1 MTRLRSIDYEAGM
14 ALFEADGRFVVVDT
28 NKKDVV
34 QVVTELEAVT
44 ASAWLKVGPTLD
56 YPKVW
61 QELADAAVTTLD
73 VQEEEVVTAERTYR
87 IPNAV
92 KVEAQQALDWVAG
105 FDRGKSTVGAS
116 FASRL
121 LAEKELSAADIARLD
136 RYFSRISKR
145 SLSTGWEPGQQGYP
159 TDERIRFAMRGGEA
173 ARAWVSKIVSRHGLT
188 AAGEGDGNKPHEY
201 QDDPEIP
208 GSCAICGRDATASIH
223 TGLVAGAFEYDPT
236 CEYFG
241 VGVSPD
247 ETLVTG
253 LLMLRPD
260 GSWDVREKNNW
271 EPTVEPGEDQVLIM
285 LDEESAY
292 RLAEVLDDIV
302 PGDPNVLPYELALIN
317 PHEAALAAL
326 ALEEEGEWEY
336 VDRVM
341 EMFDIYDSQERAIN
355 AQKQGR
361 AAGGRF
367 GETPDDPAKPEG
379 NQQGQTKARLPE
391 GMPLVPDIAARIQE
405 YLAANGGT
413 PAPEETE
420 TAKPQPQ
427 GLSTEYV
434 NSLIDKYGD
443 TEFGRQ
449 ELATEFNW
457 VEDTGGLPKYIKRI
471 AKHLREKGMTE
482 GHAIASAVNAAEK
495 MCATGDL
502 NFPGKQDVNP
512 GSKAEACKAVAEWNA
527 KKARA
532 KADNALRQFA
542 DGQPDAT
549 AASAARPLYLA
560 LVDKVDTEAVLDLVS
575 LMPGNPPVMW
585 KRDGG
590 AWVQAPEILA
600 ALQGTQPPPVVELTD
615 DAIVADVI
623 NQVDE
628 STGGETEEPDA
639 APAPGATPQSPTGA
653 SGPKPDANP
662 DQQRRAASTIVEM
675 TMFGPHGELLDLT
688 QFAGG
693 LDQNRGNAEE
703 LRKYWTRGKG
713 GLKIRWNTPGD
724 MTRCMRHLRK
734 YLGGREAGYC
744 ALRHREMTG
753 RWPGE
758 RDENGNL

>member
-1 MTRLRSIDYEAGM
+1 MTRLRGVDYEAGM
-14 ALFEADGRFVVVDT
+14 ALFEADGHFVVVDT
-28 NKKDVV
+28 NKRDVV
-34 QVVTELEAVT
+34 QVESDLEAIT

-73 VQEEEVVTAERTYR
+73 VQEEEVAQAERTYR
-87 IPNAV
+87 IPKAV
-92 KVEAQQALDWVAG
+92 KVEAQQALDWVTG
-105 FDRGKSTVGAS
+105 FERGKSVIGSS
-116 FASRL
+116 FASKL
-121 LAEKELSAADIARLD
+121 LTEKELTASDIARLD

-145 SLSTGWEPGQQGYP
+145 TLSTGWEPGQQGYP

-173 ARAWVSKIVSRHGLT
+173 AKAWVSTIVARHGLT
-188 AAGEGDGNKPHEY
+188 AASGDADGNKPHVYE
-201 QDDPEIP
+201 DDPEIP
-208 GSCAICGRDATASIH
+208 GSCAICGRDATAPIH
-223 TGLVAGAFEYDPT
+223 TALVAGAFEYDPT

-253 LLMLRPD
+253 LLMLRTD
-260 GSWDVREKNNW
+260 GTWHERKKNNW
-271 EPTVEPGEDQVLIM
+271 EQTIEPSEEDVLIM
-285 LDEESAY
+285 LDEDSAY
-292 RLAEVLDDIV
+292 KLAEVLDDIA
-302 PGDPNVLPYELALIN
+302 PTDPSVLPYELALIN

-326 ALEEEGEWEY
+326 ALEEDGEWDY

-341 EMFDIYDSQERAIN
+341 EMFDIYDSTERSVN
-355 AQKQGR
+355 AKKQNR
-361 AAGGRF
+361 APGGRF
-367 GETPDDPAKPEG
+367 GETPDAPAQEEG
-379 NQQGQTKARLPE
+379 NQQGQVKARLPE

-405 YLAANGGT
+405 YLAANGAA
-413 PAPEETE
+413 APTE
-420 TAKPQPQ
+420 TTNPQPE
-427 GLSTEYV
+427 GLSAQYL
-434 NSLIDKYGD
+434 NSLIDTYAD
-443 TEFGRQ
+443 T
-449 ELATEFNW
+449 A
-457 VEDTGGLPKYIKRI
+457 VDD
-471 AKHLREKGMTE
+471 
-482 GHAIASAVNAAEK
+482 SAAPAQPAA
-495 MCATGDL
+495 
-502 NFPGKQDVNP
+502 
-512 GSKAEACKAVAEWNA
+512 
-527 KKARA
+527 
-532 KADNALRQFA
+532 
-542 DGQPDAT
+542 DAN
-549 AASAARPLYLA
+549 AARPLYLA

-600 ALQGTQPPPVVELTD
+600 ALQGTKPPPVVELTD

-628 STGGETEEPDA
+628 STGGETEEA
-639 APAPGATPQSPTGA
+639 ETATPAPGATPQDPTGA

-662 DQQRRAASTIVEM
+662 DQQRRAASIQEFTHPELDMFRTWASTAEKEKYAGKGYALPDGSFPIPDVAHLKKAIKAQGRAKDKAKAKRHIMKRARALKRADLIPDDWKANSIVEL
-675 TMFGPHGELLDLT
+675 TMFGPNGELLDLT
-688 QFAGG
+688 EFAGG